1 MKIEFKDFS
10 NIHRSFLSKIK
21 TNLWNYSFKGGDI
34 IKFTEPQTYH
44 EPSIIYT
51 TGDPNA
57 TKYQE
62 ERKAREIEGQKKLDA
77 QIEEKN
83 KDIKDLRYHYLHWNS
98 TYSSP
103 SQSFGTFISGKNKP
117 NLEKRI
123 GNRKRDVH

>member
-10 NIHRSFLSKIK
+10 NIHRSFLTKIK

-44 EPSIIYT
+44 EPSILYT

-57 TKYQE
+57 AKYQE

-83 KDIKDLRYHYLHWNS
+83 KEL
-98 TYSSP
+98 
-103 SQSFGTFISGKNKP
+103 QSEIDKNISLLKTLSENYNLTFDENTKLNKEVKL
-117 NLEKRI
+117 LEKE
-123 GNRKRDVH
+123 NM